1 MMTFFVSASIGL
13 LALFGLFCAVSWL
26 GGAWHR
32 PDSDPD
38 KRESHLKH
46 T

>member
-1 MMTFFVSASIGL
+1 MMTFFVSVSFGL
-13 LALFGLFCAVSWL
+13 LALFGLFCVVSWL

-32 PDSDPD
+32 PDSNPD
-38 KRESHLKH
+38 KRAPDLKH